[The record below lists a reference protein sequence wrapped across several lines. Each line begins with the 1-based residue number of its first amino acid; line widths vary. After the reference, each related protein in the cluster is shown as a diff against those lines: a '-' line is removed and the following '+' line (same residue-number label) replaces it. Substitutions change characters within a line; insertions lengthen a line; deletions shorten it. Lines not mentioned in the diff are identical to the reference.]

1 MGDKKGRE
9 QQKEKGKGQKRKDKK
24 SWERRGERVK
34 KSNGAEIFIES
45 ILKEGVE
52 YIFGLPGAVLCELY
66 DKLYDSPVKFILTRH
81 EQAAA
86 HAADGYARASGKVG
100 VCLVTSGPG
109 ATNIVTGVATAFMD
123 SIPMVAFTGQ
133 VPTNMIGD
141 DAFQEADIVGVTRTI
156 TKHNY
161 LVNDVAE
168 LSKVIRESFYIA
180 STGRPGPVIVD
191 LPKDVMSAM
200 TEFKYPSKVE
210 IRGYNPNIHGHP
222 GQIDRVLKEIANSK
236 KPLLYAG
243 GGVILSG
250 ASKELLELAE
260 IAEIPV
266 VNTLMGLGGFPGT
279 HKLFIGM
286 LGMHGPFCANMAT
299 NHADLI
305 IAVGA
310 RFDDRVTGR
319 VDKFAPEAKIVH
331 IDIDPS
337 TISKNIKV
345 DIPIVGDA
353 REVLKELNKKL
364 REIEKELPDRKK
376 WLEEINEWHSTHPLS
391 YSKTNGLLKPQ
402 FVIEKLYE
410 HTKGKAIV
418 CTDVGQHQM
427 WSAQFYKFEEPRSFL
442 SSGGLGTMGFGLPA
456 SIGAKLAQ
464 PQKTVINITGDG
476 SFQMNLQELAT
487 AVQNELPIKIA
498 ILNNCSYGMVR
509 QWQSLFYKGRYYATD
524 LHGNPDFVK
533 LAESFGAVGMRVT
546 KEGEVDDTIK
556 QALNMPKTV
565 VIDFRI
571 DRDEKVYPMV
581 PAGSPLKDMI
591 ID

>member
-1 MGDKKGRE
+1 MKKC
-9 QQKEKGKGQKRKDKK
+9 
-24 SWERRGERVK
+24 
-34 KSNGAEIFIES
+34 NGAEIFIES

-133 VPTNMIGD
+133 VPTTMIGD

-168 LSKVIRESFYIA
+168 LGKVIREAFYIA
-180 STGRPGPVIVD
+180 STGRPGPVVVD

-200 TEFKYPSKVE
+200 TEFKYSSKVE

-222 GQIDRVLKEIANSK
+222 GQIDRVLEEIAHSK

-260 IAEIPV
+260 TAEIPV

-279 HKLFIGM
+279 HKLFLGM
-286 LGMHGPFCANMAT
+286 LGMHGPYCANMAT

-345 DIPIVGDA
+345 DTPLVGDA

-364 REIEKELPDRKK
+364 CEIQKEMPDRKE
-376 WLEEINEWHSTHPLS
+376 WLGEINEWRNTHPLS
-391 YSKTNGLLKPQ
+391 YNKNNGLLKPQ

-456 SIGAKLAQ
+456 SIGAQLAQ
-464 PQKTVINITGDG
+464 PKSTVINITGDG

-546 KEGEVDDTIK
+546 KEEEVDDTIK
-556 QALNMPKTV
+556 QALNLPKTV

>member
-1 MGDKKGRE
+1 MKKC
-9 QQKEKGKGQKRKDKK
+9 
-24 SWERRGERVK
+24 
-34 KSNGAEIFIES
+34 NGAEIFIES

-180 STGRPGPVIVD
+180 STGRPGPVVVD

-410 HTKGKAIV
+410 HTKGKAII

>member
-1 MGDKKGRE
+1 MKKC
-9 QQKEKGKGQKRKDKK
+9 
-24 SWERRGERVK
+24 
-34 KSNGAEIFIES
+34 NGAEIFIES

-168 LSKVIRESFYIA
+168 LGKVIRESFYIA

-191 LPKDVMSAM
+191 LPKDVISAM
-200 TEFKYPSKVE
+200 TEFKYPSNVE

>member
-1 MGDKKGRE
+1 M
-9 QQKEKGKGQKRKDKK
+9 
-24 SWERRGERVK
+24 K

-168 LSKVIRESFYIA
+168 LGKVIRESFYIA

-279 HKLFIGM
+279 HKLFLGM
-286 LGMHGPFCANMAT
+286 LGMHGTFCANMAT

>member
-1 MGDKKGRE
+1 MKKC
-9 QQKEKGKGQKRKDKK
+9 
-24 SWERRGERVK
+24 
-34 KSNGAEIFIES
+34 NGAEIFIES

-200 TEFKYPSKVE
+200 TEFKYSSKVE

-279 HKLFIGM
+279 HKLFLGM
-286 LGMHGPFCANMAT
+286 LGMHGTFCANMAT

>member
-1 MGDKKGRE
+1 M
-9 QQKEKGKGQKRKDKK
+9 
-24 SWERRGERVK
+24 K

-168 LSKVIRESFYIA
+168 LGKVIRESFYIA

-279 HKLFIGM
+279 HKLFLGM
-286 LGMHGPFCANMAT
+286 LGMHGTFCANMAT

-410 HTKGKAIV
+410 HTKGKAII